1 MHESQEHKDVM
12 GQMPSLPDHTQHG
25 ELAKI
30 IKHVMRK
37 GSKYN
42 IVVDA
47 GARGKERSNSFD
59 LLSHFNWRGLLIE
72 ANPALHAPIRREF
85 GGLDFTLEGCAV
97 GLEAGTLPFYIGVND
112 DVSSLNTGASQVWGD
127 IKEVVDV
134 EVKRLPDILQ
144 AHSIPYDFDLLSVD
158 IESLDM
164 PVFNDLI
171 ASSPYRP
178 SVVILEVTPELD
190 RTSMKNIEAS
200 EIVCANYGLADV
212 TPSNVIAVRKF

>member
-1 MHESQEHKDVM
+1 
-12 GQMPSLPDHTQHG
+12 
-25 ELAKI
+25 
-30 IKHVMRK
+30 
-37 GSKYN
+37 
-42 IVVDA
+42 
-47 GARGKERSNSFD
+47 
-59 LLSHFNWRGLLIE
+59 
-72 ANPALHAPIRREF
+72 
-85 GGLDFTLEGCAV
+85 
-97 GLEAGTLPFYIGVND
+97 LPFYIGVND
-112 DVSSLNTGASQVWGD
+112 DVSSLNKGASQVWGD